1 MYQKFIGIDI
11 GKQDFYVALHGQK
24 KVESYANTPSGISQ
38 FLDDFATYL
47 STGLVVLETT
57 GGYESEL
64 ANTLYAASYTV
75 HKADTRK
82 VKSFIRSH
90 GKLGKSDTID
100 ALGLSLYGYE
110 RHRSLSLYKP
120 NVHKAL
126 LKLMNRRDDL
136 KQMIVKEK
144 NRLKAPEQSVI
155 KNSISRIM
163 SCLEEEVVLIDSRIK
178 EIVNKDELLRCKQ
191 KELKNIAGIGDT
203 VSSALLS
210 YIPELGE
217 LNRKQIAS
225 LAGVAP
231 HPNESG
237 TKQGYRFV
245 RGGRCEVKR
254 MLFIAALTAAR
265 SKGHLGAFYQR
276 LVEKGKKKMVALVA
290 LMRKIIVIANAKI
303 RDLLA
308 KQQQEKVTAQ

>member
-1 MYQKFIGIDI
+1 
-11 GKQDFYVALHGQK
+11 
-24 KVESYANTPSGISQ
+24 
-38 FLDDFATYL
+38 
-47 STGLVVLETT
+47 
-57 GGYESEL
+57 
-64 ANTLYAASYTV
+64 
-75 HKADTRK
+75 
-82 VKSFIRSH
+82 
-90 GKLGKSDTID
+90 
-100 ALGLSLYGYE
+100 
-110 RHRSLSLYKP
+110 
-120 NVHKAL
+120 
-126 LKLMNRRDDL
+126 
-136 KQMIVKEK
+136 
-144 NRLKAPEQSVI
+144 
-155 KNSISRIM
+155 M
-163 SCLEEEVVLIDSRIK
+163 SDSRIK

-210 YIPELGE
+210 YIPELGG

-245 RGGRCEVKR
+245 RGGRSQVKR
-254 MLFIAALTAAR
+254 MLFIAALTATR

-290 LMRKIIVIANAKI
+290 LMRKIVVIANAKI

-308 KQQQEKVTAQ
+308 KQQQEKVTT